1 MAKKEDEKR
10 REFEKISS
18 LKVMK
23 NLFLINV

>member
-18 LKVMK
+18 LRVMK
-23 NLFLINV
+23 NAFLINF